1 MRSGLKA
8 TGHSHNTKEH
18 ENLSLQS
25 VGVAKQPCRKNAFRN
40 LATFLWRRQITSGL
54 VLNFRQGV
62 GRAPWQSCDWE
73 WVAFQYAMSEN
84 ISLHSDWCSN
94 GDAIRGFV
102 GGKSLICFQWSSSS
116 HNCLTV
122 LLSSWI
128 INAIHWYFR
137 KRCQDRNISLR
148 EEIKAS

>member
-18 ENLSLQS
+18 ENLCSPWEY
-25 VGVAKQPCRKNAFRN
+25 KQPCRKKAFRN
-40 LATFLWRRQITSGL
+40 LSAFLWRLQITTGL
-54 VLNFRQGV
+54 VLNFQRGA
-62 GRAPWQSCDWE
+62 GGAPWQSCDWE
-73 WVAFQYAMSEN
+73 WVAFQYAMSED
-84 ISLHSDWCSN
+84 ISLHSDWCLN
-94 GDAIRGFV
+94 GDVIQGFV
-102 GGKSLICFQWSSSS
+102 GGKSLIRFQWSGSS
-116 HNCLTV
+116 HNCLIV

-128 INAIHWYFR
+128 MNAIHWYFR